1 MVYSSPWRDPRQ
13 SSSEPPAAKVIPATP
28 VPYATVREFSYEPM
42 DQMTLYR
49 VKTVIRD
56 IIYKMM
62 AAPDAVTLK
71 MTADMRDLVI
81 LRDAIQSTLDAQP
94 V

>member
-1 MVYSSPWRDPRQ
+1 
-13 SSSEPPAAKVIPATP
+13 
-28 VPYATVREFSYEPM
+28 
-42 DQMTLYR
+42 MTLYR